1 MTTITAT
8 AAATQAGVT
17 VATIR
22 TWCRRNV
29 LAAAKIAGRWVID
42 TTSLAARIA
51 IGAMKRPARKLTAMT
66 NLDLNAT
73 YTITEGPRAGTTIT
87 PAIRNRVRDG
97 HTTTIIRGL
106 APLLADRIDAITD
119 TGSRLHTLEV
129 LLGAGITITDETGDF
144 FDNSISIRDEGRLV
158 TSYAGT
164 KDLPVEAVLDL
175 AEKLRDQLA
184 A

>member
-1 MTTITAT
+1 MNTTE
-8 AAATQAGVT
+8 AAATAKVT

-29 LAAAKIAGRWVID
+29 IAAAKVAGRWVID
-42 TTSLAARIA
+42 TTSLTARIT
-51 IGAMKRPARKLTAMT
+51 IGAMKRPAQKPVTVT

-106 APLLADRIDAITD
+106 APLLADQIDAITD
-119 TGSRLHTLEV
+119 TGTRLHALEALMNAV
-129 LLGAGITITDETGDF
+129 VTITDEVEDDF
-144 FDNSISIRDEGRLV
+144 FDSSISSRDEGRLV
-158 TSYAGT
+158 TSYTGT
-164 KDLPVEAVLDL
+164 PNLPVEVVLDL

>member
-1 MTTITAT
+1 MATITAT
-8 AAATQAGVT
+8 AAAAQAGVT

-29 LAAAKIAGRWVID
+29 VAAVKTAGWVID
-42 TTSLAARIA
+42 TTSLAARIT
-51 IGAMKRPARKLTAMT
+51 IGAMLRARKQTSVT
-66 NLDLNAT
+66 HLDLNAT
-73 YTITEGPRAGTTIT
+73 YTITEGPRAGTAIT

-97 HTTTIIRGL
+97 HTTTIVRGL

-119 TGSRLHTLEV
+119 TGARLHTLEV
-129 LLGAGITITDETGDF
+129 LLGAGITITDETDDF
-144 FDNSISIRDEGRLV
+144 ADASISTRDHGRLV
-158 TSYAGT
+158 TSYTGT
-164 KDLPVEAVLDL
+164 PDLPVEAVLDL